1 MEKGG
6 RFTLVVT
13 LSMVWTGLIVNAV
26 NYRRRYDVLIDPNKV
41 VLYIQQIYLRVS
53 WQQEAIAAIFLF
65 FFDKLC
71 KHTPN
76 QNKKD

>member
-53 WQQEAIAAIFLF
+53 WQQEAIAAIFYF

>member
-53 WQQEAIAAIFLF
+53 WQQEAIAANF
-65 FFDKLC
+65 F
-71 KHTPN
+71 
-76 QNKKD
+76 

>member
-53 WQQEAIAAIFLF
+53 WQQETIAANFFIFF
-65 FFDKLC
+65 
-71 KHTPN
+71 
-76 QNKKD
+76 